1 MLLKQNDKHLTANIN
16 HLAYSMTQFA
26 ALIEQTGMK
35 ADFDYASGY
44 LQQLKQQV
52 YPGPPIVIT
61 EFSIEKDYTFVMT
74 DELKAKIDEHSARIN
89 EYQEWKVS
97 DGDLIHQYAKNF
109 ADFKNLMN
117 KFIAWHVKVIQDGT
131 GQQVFN
137 EQFELDMGINVQ
149 EKKLTATSQQ

>member
-1 MLLKQNDKHLTANIN
+1 
-16 HLAYSMTQFA
+16 
-26 ALIEQTGMK
+26 
-35 ADFDYASGY
+35 
-44 LQQLKQQV
+44 
-52 YPGPPIVIT
+52 
-61 EFSIEKDYTFVMT
+61 MT

-131 GQQVFN
+131 GQ
-137 EQFELDMGINVQ
+137 
-149 EKKLTATSQQ
+149 